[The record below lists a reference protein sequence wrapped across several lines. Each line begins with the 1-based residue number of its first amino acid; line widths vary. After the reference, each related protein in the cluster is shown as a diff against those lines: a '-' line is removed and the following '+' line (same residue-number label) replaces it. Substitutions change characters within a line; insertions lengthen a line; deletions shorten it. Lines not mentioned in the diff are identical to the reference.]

1 MSPSA
6 AVGAAFGPL
15 VTLNE
20 PAFVH
25 ATASLYG
32 KVTIEPGASIWT
44 NTVLRAEVH
53 EITVGPHSNIQ
64 DFVMLHVAAAT
75 GTHVGA
81 HCSISHHAT
90 IHGCTIGDNC
100 LIGINATV
108 MDGAVIGD
116 NSIVAGHC
124 IVSDNARI
132 PPNSIVAGVPG
143 RVVKTRNNWIANR
156 LNAFAYHHNGLAY
169 AAGEHRRWDGP
180 EWAAIFQAE
189 RARLEA
195 EFAKLL
201 ETGAQVA

>member
-6 AVGAAFGPL
+6 TDGTAFGPL
-15 VTLNE
+15 VTLND

-25 ATASLYG
+25 PTASIYG
-32 KVTIEPGASIWT
+32 KVTIEQGVSIWT
-44 NTVLRAEVH
+44 NAVFRAEMH

-64 DFVMLHVAAAT
+64 DFVMLHVAAGS

-124 IVSDNARI
+124 IVSDNAEI

-143 RVVKTRNNWIANR
+143 RVVKSRNNWIANR
-156 LNAFAYHHNGLAY
+156 LNAFFYHQNGLAY
-169 AAGEHRRWDGP
+169 AAGQHRRWDGP
-180 EWAAIFQAE
+180 EWAVAFQAE

-201 ETGAQVA
+201 ETGAQIA